1 VKQPVSQLT
10 LDYPVLLEDLK
21 ARIRAAQT
29 RAALMANRE
38 LIRLYWEI
46 GRRIVERQE
55 HEGWGKSVIERL
67 AGDLQKEFPGLQ
79 GFSRSNIWRMRSFFL
94 SYREEASSKRKSRTA
109 VRDLETSDSKSS
121 NTDLG
126 SNLAQPVRDLDLA
139 QPPAVLAALPW
150 GHNVLLIGRLKQRA
164 QRLWYA
170 QRAIE
175 NGWSRA
181 VLVHQIESGL
191 HRRQGQALNNFD
203 RVLPAP
209 QSDLARETLKDPYI
223 FDFLSLGDD
232 IQERELERG
241 LIEQVRRFLLELGA
255 GFALVGTQY
264 ALVVDGQ
271 DFFLDLLFY
280 HLRLRCYVVV
290 ELKVADFQPEH
301 AGKMSFYLSAV
312 DNLLRHPDDQPTIG
326 LILCKTKSRM
336 VAEYTLQGQQKPIG
350 VASYR
355 TLPAHLRGTL
365 PSPREI
371 EAGLVGVDAVN

>member
-1 VKQPVSQLT
+1 VQEALAQLT
-10 LDYPVLLEDLK
+10 VGYPALLEDLK
-21 ARIRAAQT
+21 NHIRTAQT

-79 GFSRSNIWRMRSFFL
+79 GFSRSNIWRMRSFCL
-94 SYREEASSKRKSRTA
+94 SYREETSSKRKSRTA
-109 VRDLETSDSKSS
+109 VRDLETSDSKGS

-126 SNLAQPVRDLDLA
+126 PILAQPVRDLDLS

-181 VLVHQIESGL
+181 ILVLQIESGL

-232 IQERELERG
+232 VQERELERG

-312 DNLLRHPDDQPTIG
+312 DNLLRHRDDQPTIG

-355 TLPAHLRGTL
+355 TMPAHLRGTL

>member
-1 VKQPVSQLT
+1 VQQAVSQLT
-10 LDYPVLLEDLK
+10 LDYPLLLEDLK
-21 ARIRAAQT
+21 SRIRTAQVK
-29 RAALMANRE
+29 AVLAVNRE
-38 LIRLYWEI
+38 LVLLYWEL
-46 GRRIVERQE
+46 GQRILESQKR
-55 HEGWGKSVIERL
+55 EGWGAKVIDRL
-67 AGDLQKEFPGLQ
+67 SKDLSQMFPDMA
-79 GFSRSNIWRMRSFFL
+79 GFSTRNFKYMRAFAAAWPDKAFVQ
-94 SYREEASSKRKSRTA
+94 EA
-109 VRDLETSDSKSS
+109 
-121 NTDLG
+121 
-126 SNLAQPVRDLDLA
+126 LAQ
-139 QPPAVLAALPW
+139 LPW
-150 GHNVLLIGRLKQRA
+150 YHNVTLLDKVKDPAEREFYIRQTIA
-164 QRLWYA
+164 H
-170 QRAIE
+170 
-175 NGWSRA
+175 GWSRA

-191 HRRQGQALNNFD
+191 HGRQGQALNNFD

-232 IQERELERG
+232 VQERELERG

-355 TLPAHLRGTL
+355 TMPAHLRGTL

>member
-1 VKQPVSQLT
+1 MFP
-10 LDYPVLLEDLK
+10 D
-21 ARIRAAQT
+21 
-29 RAALMANRE
+29 MA
-38 LIRLYWEI
+38 
-46 GRRIVERQE
+46 
-55 HEGWGKSVIERL
+55 
-67 AGDLQKEFPGLQ
+67 
-79 GFSRSNIWRMRSFFL
+79 GFSTRNFKYMRAFAAAWPDRVFVQ
-94 SYREEASSKRKSRTA
+94 EA
-109 VRDLETSDSKSS
+109 
-121 NTDLG
+121 
-126 SNLAQPVRDLDLA
+126 LAQI
-139 QPPAVLAALPW
+139 PW
-150 GHNVLLIGRLKQRA
+150 YHNVTLLDKVKAPPEREFYLRQTIA
-164 QRLWYA
+164 H
-170 QRAIE
+170 
-175 NGWSRA
+175 GWSRA

-232 IQERELERG
+232 VQERELERG

-355 TLPAHLRGTL
+355 TMPAHLRGTL

>member
-1 VKQPVSQLT
+1 MG
-10 LDYPVLLEDLK
+10 YPALLEDLK
-21 ARIRAAQT
+21 NHIRTAQT

-67 AGDLQKEFPGLQ
+67 AGDLQQEFPGLQ

-94 SYREEASSKRKSRTA
+94 SYREETSSKRKSRTA
-109 VRDLETSDSKSS
+109 VRDLETLDSKGS
-121 NTDLG
+121 NTDFDPI
-126 SNLAQPVRDLDLA
+126 LAQPVREFDSA

-170 QRAIE
+170 QLAIE

-280 HLRLRCYVVV
+280 HLRLRCYVV
-290 ELKVADFQPEH
+290 
-301 AGKMSFYLSAV
+301 
-312 DNLLRHPDDQPTIG
+312 G
-326 LILCKTKSRM
+326 LGRTKKDGNG
-336 VAEYTLQGQQKPIG
+336 EDT
-350 VASYR
+350 
-355 TLPAHLRGTL
+355 
-365 PSPREI
+365 
-371 EAGLVGVDAVN
+371 

>member
-1 VKQPVSQLT
+1 
-10 LDYPVLLEDLK
+10 LDYPLLLEDLK
-21 ARIRAAQT
+21 TRIRAAQVK
-29 RAALMANRE
+29 AALAVNRE
-38 LIRLYWEI
+38 LVLLYWEI
-46 GRRIVERQE
+46 GRRILESQKR
-55 HEGWGKSVIERL
+55 EGWGAKVIDRL
-67 AGDLQKEFPGLQ
+67 GADLRQSFPEIS
-79 GFSRSNIWRMRSFFL
+79 GFSPRNLLFMRAFAQEF
-94 SYREEASSKRKSRTA
+94 
-109 VRDLETSDSKSS
+109 SDPKIVKQLVS
-121 NTDLG
+121 
-126 SNLAQPVRDLDLA
+126 QI
-139 QPPAVLAALPW
+139 PW
-150 GHNVLLIGRLKQRA
+150 GHIVRVMQKLKDPAEREFYLRQA
-164 QRLWYA
+164 TVH
-170 QRAIE
+170 
-175 NGWSRA
+175 GWSRA

-232 IQERELERG
+232 AQERELERG

-264 ALVVDGQ
+264 ALEVDGQ

-355 TLPAHLRGTL
+355 TMPAHLRGTL

-371 EAGLVGVDAVN
+371 EAGLVGADAVN